1 MRKFILWLL
10 VLICVAGLIAWAETP
25 MTKLTVEVKTL
36 GGKPI
41 DRASVIVKFVEGR
54 SYIKLGKKIR
64 TTYELRTDQDGLAKI
79 PSIPQG
85 KIQIQVIAKN
95 YQTFGK
101 VFDIDQ
107 EEKTVEIQLNPPQ
120 AQFSAHQ

>member
-1 MRKFILWLL
+1 MRKLILLL
-10 VLICVAGLIAWAETP
+10 PALVCLAALMLWADTP
-25 MTKLTVEVKTL
+25 MTKLLVEVKSIE
-36 GGKPI
+36 GKPI
-41 DRASVIVKFVEGR
+41 DRASVVVKFVEGR

-64 TTYELRTDQDGLAKI
+64 TTFELRTDQDGQAKI

-101 VFDIDQ
+101 VFEVDQ
-107 EEKTVEIQLNPPQ
+107 EEKTIEIQLNPPQ
-120 AQFSAHQ
+120 AQFSAH